1 MSPKTKRNNAFKQVI
16 IALLD
21 HKVMSQRQLSIM
33 LDTSP
38 SNLNQRINAGS
49 MRPDMILKLNE
60 IFNTDI
66 LQLTIR
72 HQNGEKLESLMKSL
86 DSPNA
91 LSKESI
97 AEFKNTIEEQEKTI
111 VYLQNQVNTLITTIG
126 SLILKP
132 EQPRLTIFS
141 CTNVGLNFI

>member
-72 HQNGEKLESLMKSL
+72 HQNGEKIESLMKSL

-91 LSKESI
+91 LNKESV

-126 SLILKP
+126 SLIQKP
-132 EQPRLTIFS
+132 E
-141 CTNVGLNFI
+141 

>member
-60 IFNTDI
+60 IFKTDI

-72 HQNGEKLESLMKSL
+72 HQNGEKIESLIKSL
-86 DSPNA
+86 DDPNA
-91 LSKESI
+91 ISKDSVTQL
-97 AEFKNTIEEQEKTI
+97 KNTIEEQEKTI
-111 VYLQNQVNTLITTIG
+111 LYLQNQVNTLITTIG
-126 SLILKP
+126 SLIQKP
-132 EQPRLTIFS
+132 E
-141 CTNVGLNFI
+141 

>member
-16 IALLD
+16 ITLLD
-21 HKVMSQRQLSIM
+21 HKVMSQRQLSIK

-72 HQNGEKLESLMKSL
+72 HQNGEKIESLMKSL

-91 LSKESI
+91 LNKESV

-126 SLILKP
+126 SLIQKP
-132 EQPRLTIFS
+132 E
-141 CTNVGLNFI
+141 

>member
-72 HQNGEKLESLMKSL
+72 HQNGEKIESLMKSL

-132 EQPRLTIFS
+132 E
-141 CTNVGLNFI
+141 

>member
-21 HKVMSQRQLSIM
+21 YKVMSQRQLSIM

-60 IFNTDI
+60 IFKTDI

-72 HQNGEKLESLMKSL
+72 HQNGEKLKSLMKSL
-86 DSPNA
+86 DAPNA
-91 LSKESI
+91 LNKESVT
-97 AEFKNTIEEQEKTI
+97 EFKNTIEEQEKTI

-126 SLILKP
+126 SLIQKT
-132 EQPRLTIFS
+132 E
-141 CTNVGLNFI
+141 

>member
-21 HKVMSQRQLSIM
+21 HKVMSQRQLSIK

-72 HQNGEKLESLMKSL
+72 HQNGEILESLMKSL

-91 LSKESI
+91 LSKETI

-132 EQPRLTIFS
+132 E
-141 CTNVGLNFI
+141 

>member
-21 HKVMSQRQLSIM
+21 YKVMSQRQLSIM

-38 SNLNQRINAGS
+38 SNLNQRINVGS

-86 DSPNA
+86 DAPNA
-91 LSKESI
+91 LNKESVT
-97 AEFKNTIEEQEKTI
+97 EFKNTIEEQEKTI

-126 SLILKP
+126 SLIQK
-132 EQPRLTIFS
+132 TD
-141 CTNVGLNFI
+141 

>member
-21 HKVMSQRQLSIM
+21 HKVMSQRQLSIK
-33 LDTSP
+33 LDPSP

-60 IFNTDI
+60 IFKTDI

-86 DSPNA
+86 DAPNA
-91 LSKESI
+91 LNKESVT
-97 AEFKNTIEEQEKTI
+97 EFKNTIEEQEKTI

-126 SLILKP
+126 SLIQK
-132 EQPRLTIFS
+132 TD
-141 CTNVGLNFI
+141 

>member
-21 HKVMSQRQLSIM
+21 HKAMSQRQLSIK

-132 EQPRLTIFS
+132 E
-141 CTNVGLNFI
+141 

>member
-86 DSPNA
+86 DSPIA

-132 EQPRLTIFS
+132 E
-141 CTNVGLNFI
+141 

>member
-21 HKVMSQRQLSIM
+21 HKVMSQRQLSIK

-97 AEFKNTIEEQEKTI
+97 AEFKNMIEEQEKTI

-132 EQPRLTIFS
+132 E
-141 CTNVGLNFI
+141 

>member
-86 DSPNA
+86 DAPNA
-91 LSKESI
+91 LNKESVT
-97 AEFKNTIEEQEKTI
+97 EFKNTIEEQEKTI

-126 SLILKP
+126 SLIQK
-132 EQPRLTIFS
+132 TD
-141 CTNVGLNFI
+141 

>member
-1 MSPKTKRNNAFKQVI
+1 MSSKTKRNNAFKQVI

-21 HKVMSQRQLSIM
+21 HKVMSQRQLSIK

-91 LSKESI
+91 LSKETI

-132 EQPRLTIFS
+132 E
-141 CTNVGLNFI
+141 

>member
-21 HKVMSQRQLSIM
+21 YKVMSQRQLSIM

-60 IFNTDI
+60 IFKTDI

-86 DSPNA
+86 DAPNA
-91 LSKESI
+91 LNKESVT
-97 AEFKNTIEEQEKTI
+97 EFKNTIEEQEKTI

-126 SLILKP
+126 SLIQK
-132 EQPRLTIFS
+132 TD
-141 CTNVGLNFI
+141 

>member
-21 HKVMSQRQLSIM
+21 YKVMSQHQLSIM

-60 IFNTDI
+60 IFKTDI
-66 LQLTIR
+66 LQLTLR
-72 HQNGEKLESLMKSL
+72 HQNGEKLESLIKSL
-86 DSPNA
+86 DDPNA
-91 LSKESI
+91 INKESVTQL
-97 AEFKNTIEEQEKTI
+97 KNTIEEQEKTI
-111 VYLQNQVNTLITTIG
+111 FYLQNQVNTLITTIG
-126 SLILKP
+126 SLIQK
-132 EQPRLTIFS
+132 TD
-141 CTNVGLNFI
+141 

>member
-21 HKVMSQRQLSIM
+21 HKAMSQRQLSIK

-38 SNLNQRINAGS
+38 SNLNQRINVGS

-86 DSPNA
+86 DAPNA
-91 LSKESI
+91 LNKESVT
-97 AEFKNTIEEQEKTI
+97 EFKNTIEEQEKTI

-132 EQPRLTIFS
+132 E
-141 CTNVGLNFI
+141 

>member
-21 HKVMSQRQLSIM
+21 HKAMSQRQLSIK

-72 HQNGEKLESLMKSL
+72 HQNGEKIESLMKSL

-132 EQPRLTIFS
+132 E
-141 CTNVGLNFI
+141 

>member
-21 HKVMSQRQLSIM
+21 HKVMSQRQLSIK

-86 DSPNA
+86 DSPIA

-132 EQPRLTIFS
+132 E
-141 CTNVGLNFI
+141 

>member
-97 AEFKNTIEEQEKTI
+97 DEFKNTIEEQEKTI

-132 EQPRLTIFS
+132 E
-141 CTNVGLNFI
+141 

>member
-21 HKVMSQRQLSIM
+21 HKVMSQRQLSIK

-72 HQNGEKLESLMKSL
+72 HQNGEKIESLMNSL

-132 EQPRLTIFS
+132 E
-141 CTNVGLNFI
+141 

>member
-21 HKVMSQRQLSIM
+21 HKVMSQRQLSIK

-132 EQPRLTIFS
+132 E
-141 CTNVGLNFI
+141 

>member
-72 HQNGEKLESLMKSL
+72 QQNGEKIESLMKSL

-132 EQPRLTIFS
+132 E
-141 CTNVGLNFI
+141 

>member
-21 HKVMSQRQLSIM
+21 HKAMSQRQLSIK

-86 DSPNA
+86 DSPIA

-132 EQPRLTIFS
+132 E
-141 CTNVGLNFI
+141 

>member
-132 EQPRLTIFS
+132 E
-141 CTNVGLNFI
+141 

>member
-21 HKVMSQRQLSIM
+21 HKAMSQRQLSIK

-72 HQNGEKLESLMKSL
+72 HQNGEKIESLMNSL

-132 EQPRLTIFS
+132 E
-141 CTNVGLNFI
+141 

>member
-21 HKVMSQRQLSIM
+21 HKVMSQRQLSIK

-72 HQNGEKLESLMKSL
+72 HQNGEKIESLMKSL

-132 EQPRLTIFS
+132 E
-141 CTNVGLNFI
+141 

>member
-21 HKVMSQRQLSIM
+21 HKVMSQRQLSIK

-86 DSPNA
+86 DAPNA
-91 LSKESI
+91 LNKESVT
-97 AEFKNTIEEQEKTI
+97 EFKNTIEEQEKTI

-126 SLILKP
+126 SLIQK
-132 EQPRLTIFS
+132 TD
-141 CTNVGLNFI
+141 

>member
-21 HKVMSQRQLSIM
+21 HKAMSQRQLSIK

-97 AEFKNTIEEQEKTI
+97 DEFKNTIEEQEKTI

-132 EQPRLTIFS
+132 E
-141 CTNVGLNFI
+141 

>member
-60 IFNTDI
+60 IFKTDI

-72 HQNGEKLESLMKSL
+72 HQNGEKIESLIKSL
-86 DSPNA
+86 DDPNA
-91 LSKESI
+91 ISKDSVTQL
-97 AEFKNTIEEQEKTI
+97 KNMIEEQEKTI
-111 VYLQNQVNTLITTIG
+111 LYLQNQVNTLITTIG
-126 SLILKP
+126 SLIQKP
-132 EQPRLTIFS
+132 E
-141 CTNVGLNFI
+141 

>member
-38 SNLNQRINAGS
+38 SNLNHRINAGS

-72 HQNGEKLESLMKSL
+72 HQNGEKIESLMKSL
-86 DSPNA
+86 DAPNA
-91 LSKESI
+91 INTESVT
-97 AEFKNTIEEQEKTI
+97 EFKNTIDEQEKTI
-111 VYLQNQVNTLITTIG
+111 VYLQNQVNTLINTIG
-126 SLILKP
+126 SLIQKT
-132 EQPRLTIFS
+132 E
-141 CTNVGLNFI
+141 

>member
-21 HKVMSQRQLSIM
+21 YKVMSQRQLSIM

-86 DSPNA
+86 DAPNA
-91 LSKESI
+91 LNKESVT
-97 AEFKNTIEEQEKTI
+97 EFKNTIEEQEKTI

-126 SLILKP
+126 SLIQKT
-132 EQPRLTIFS
+132 E
-141 CTNVGLNFI
+141 